1 MELAQ
6 LLTVGRRWWWLLLIA
21 MVIGGGYAQYL
32 GSKSTITYTATTR
45 LLVLQ
50 QAAPGGN
57 TTANDL
63 NFSRQ
68 LAQTFEDLVTLRS
81 VMTDSIEAGGFE
93 LTADQLSNRISAN
106 SPQNSLFL
114 DISAT
119 AVSPGE
125 AVEIANV
132 VSETFVASDGVAV
145 AQTAGVVTIVEPAL
159 RAQEN
164 GSSGSASI
172 VLGALVAFV
181 GAAAIVLVI
190 ESLDRRVR
198 LSTDVFNRT
207 GLPTVGQLQ
216 RFRGGGGPAGQLQVV
231 MRPTSAVAE
240 EFRAIRTNL
249 STRIDLD
256 QEAAALLIASPT
268 GGDGKTTVAANL
280 AVVFGLA
287 GRSVILVDADLRNPR
302 QHLIFGIENEVGLTT
317 VLNSPTADLDR
328 VVQRTDQPN
337 VSILPA
343 GPIATN
349 PSELL
354 GSLRMRQVIEELRRR
369 FEVVL
374 LDSPPLLSVTD
385 GTVLAGV
392 ATGSVLVLRPNKTQ
406 VEELGAAADALSQA
420 RRPIH
425 GVILNQ
431 VKGRSIRQLH
441 AYPEDRVAQEG
452 RWRIDEPAELTS
464 ERSRGRTGT

>member
-6 LLTVGRRWWWLLLIA
+6 LLSVARRWWWLVLIA
-21 MVIGGGYAQYL
+21 MAIGGGYANYL
-32 GSKSTITYTATTR
+32 SSQSTSTFTATTR
-45 LLVLQ
+45 MLVIPQ
-50 QAAPGGN
+50 G
-57 TTANDL
+57 TTLNDL
-63 NFSRQ
+63 NTSQR
-68 LAQTFEDLVTLRS
+68 LAQTFATLVTLRP
-81 VMTDSIEAGGFE
+81 VMEDAIAAGDLN
-93 LTADQLSNRISAN
+93 LTPDQLRARLSVDNPNLTS
-106 SPQNSLFL
+106 FL
-114 DISAT
+114 DITAT
-119 AVSPGE
+119 ARSADG
-125 AVEIANV
+125 AINIANIV
-132 VSETFVASDGVAV
+132 ADAFVASDGVGI
-145 AQTAGVVTIVEPAL
+145 AQPTGTVEIVETAV
-159 RAQEN
+159 RAREN
-164 GSSGSASI
+164 SESATTNI
-172 VLGALVAFV
+172 VLGVLVAFV
-181 GAAAIVLVI
+181 GASAVVLVI
-190 ESLDRRVR
+190 ESLDNRVR

-216 RFRGGGGPAGQLQVV
+216 RFRASGGPPGQLQVV
-231 MRPTSAVAE
+231 MRPTSPVAE

-249 STRIDLD
+249 STRIDFE
-256 QEAAALLIASPT
+256 QEAATILIASPT

-287 GRSVILVDADLRNPR
+287 GRSVVLVDADLRNPR
-302 QHLIFGIENEVGLTT
+302 QHEIFGADNDTGLTT

-328 VVQRTDQPN
+328 VVRRTDQPN

-354 GSLRMRQVIEELRRR
+354 GSLRMRQVVEELRRR

-392 ATGSVLVLRPNKTQ
+392 ATGAVLVLRPNKTQ
-406 VEELGAAADALSQA
+406 VEELGAAVDALSQA
-420 RRPIH
+420 RKPIH

-441 AYPEDRVAQEG
+441 AYPEDRVASEG
-452 RWRIDEPAELTS
+452 RWNVEEPAQFDPDLP
-464 ERSRGRTGT
+464 SRDRTGS